1 MRAAGVE
8 TRHALFQELGVLGPS
23 VFLNAGPFLRVRRS
37 SAELTNA
44 DLMVRGSILLG
55 PRCWAC
61 ATAPAACSLRCQL
74 QLPTLLSARTCSRAY
89 RVQYL
94 WYNVAKQWQRFNAS
108 SHDAGAGRH
117 ACAAAAL

>member
-44 DLMVRGSILLG
+44 DLMVRGFHPARSKMSGLRNRPG
-55 PRCWAC
+55 GMQPKVSV
-61 ATAPAACSLRCQL
+61 ATTHLAFRSDL
-74 QLPTLLSARTCSRAY
+74 Q
-89 RVQYL
+89 
-94 WYNVAKQWQRFNAS
+94 
-108 SHDAGAGRH
+108 
-117 ACAAAAL
+117 